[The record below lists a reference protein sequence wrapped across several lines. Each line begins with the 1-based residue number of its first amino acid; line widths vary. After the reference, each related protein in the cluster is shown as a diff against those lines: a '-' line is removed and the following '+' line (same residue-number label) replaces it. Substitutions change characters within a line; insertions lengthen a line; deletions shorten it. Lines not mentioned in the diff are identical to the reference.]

1 MDLIK
6 HGTVELIDTLNTG
19 KNVTEHNFTAES
31 SNQSYAKCIDSSS
44 TSTEENINAPVKKI
58 RAKRGNYAPRTLY
71 LKTFFSKLS
80 VTS

>member
-6 HGTVELIDTLNTG
+6 HGTVELIDTPNAA

-44 TSTEENINAPVKKI
+44 AST
-58 RAKRGNYAPRTLY
+58 
-71 LKTFFSKLS
+71 
-80 VTS
+80 